1 MADRKELV
9 TRTDLRRALV
19 VNAATKPVNVAV
31 PAAVVVAGVALG
43 VSWLIVVAA
52 VVYVVLGALTFFDE
66 GEAERVGRRTYGDQG
81 GRREVKRLEVAQLAT
96 PIAAQV
102 QAARACEARIEETIG
117 RSDSS
122 LAEVGGEVDAL
133 VRAIELIAQRAQ
145 RIYDYLETQDLD
157 AIDARLRQLGG
168 SEDPSERAIIAALL
182 DQRDALAALEAQL
195 ARFYTQIEQLVA
207 SLGTVNAQLVRMSV
221 ASEDVD
227 EHELSEQVRALRD
240 QVGAL
245 DAGMKEAYGRAPE
258 SPPLG
263 EWLPPPGAAS

>member
-1 MADRKELV
+1 MAQRKELV

-19 VNAATKPVNVAV
+19 VNAVTKPVNVAV
-31 PAAVVVAGVALG
+31 PSAVVVAGLALG

-52 VVYVVLGALTFFDE
+52 VVYAVLSALTFFDE
-66 GEAERVGRRTYGDQG
+66 GEAERVGARTYGDHRG
-81 GRREVKRLEVAQLAT
+81 GRQVKRVDVARLAP

-102 QAARACEARIEETIG
+102 EAARACEARIQDTID

-122 LAEVGGEVDAL
+122 LAEVGGEVGSL

-145 RIYDYLETQDLD
+145 RIYGYLETQDIG
-157 AIDARLRQLGG
+157 AIDARLRQLRG
-168 SEDPSERAIIAALL
+168 SEDASARAIIAALRE
-182 DQRDALAALEAQL
+182 QRDALSELQVQL
-195 ARFYTQIEQLVA
+195 TRFYTQIEQLVA
-207 SLGTVNAQLVRMSV
+207 SLGTVNSQLVRMSV

-227 EHELSEQVRALRD
+227 EHELSEQVRGLRD

-258 SPPLG
+258 ASA
-263 EWLPPPGAAS
+263 LPE